1 MPILSSALKALRQPT
16 RKTAINRPVKSRAKS
31 MIDAMRKVPDLTNL
45 SKAFSAVDRAVKRH
59 IIHKNKAARVK
70 SQLSKLLVGL
80 AKK

>member
-1 MPILSSALKALRQPT
+1 
-16 RKTAINRPVKSRAKS
+16 
-31 MIDAMRKVPDLTNL
+31 MIDAMRKAPDLTNL